1 MKFNFSLKK
10 KKCNK
15 ILSLIWPVLKLVHFT
30 LQNTRKQEI
39 RFLIEIRPSV
49 LGSRPKDKNRQ
60 RVKWANTNT
69 SDAQASAHSLKQ
81 TQSLVCFLLHLN
93 VFNVLKPQCWNS
105 QIQRRWKQITSSHRC
120 TSAKYLTWYIAPRC
134 YWDQRPPRSPV
145 MNIQMRCSICV
156 GEIIG
161 KLQKRAGFSLK
172 PRWNRVTHQPE
183 WLAEIPRPKLKWDI
197 LPAPLEGGEK
207 KNLKSAC
214 WHFKPRA
221 KSNMSAEQVFLNS
234 AQHDGALRNCLGL
247 NFTKKK
253 KRQALRWKLKKK
265 NNFTFT
271 CFKKSAKQLH
281 AGTFQHNRDRT
292 EMYSNAVTQS

>member
-1 MKFNFSLKK
+1 M
-10 KKCNK
+10 
-15 ILSLIWPVLKLVHFT
+15 
-30 LQNTRKQEI
+30 
-39 RFLIEIRPSV
+39 
-49 LGSRPKDKNRQ
+49 
-60 RVKWANTNT
+60 

-93 VFNVLKPQCWNS
+93 VFNNVLKPQCWNS

-134 YWDQRPPRSPV
+134 YWDQRPHEYSNEMFNLCWRDYWKATEASRILPKASLKSCYAPAWMTCWDTKTKIKVGYPPRSL
-145 MNIQMRCSICV
+145 R
-156 GEIIG
+156 
-161 KLQKRAGFSLK
+161 
-172 PRWNRVTHQPE
+172 
-183 WLAEIPRPKLKWDI
+183 
-197 LPAPLEGGEK
+197 GGRK

-214 WHFKPRA
+214 WHFKPQA

-253 KRQALRWKLKKK
+253 KRPALRWKLKKK

>member
-1 MKFNFSLKK
+1 
-10 KKCNK
+10 
-15 ILSLIWPVLKLVHFT
+15 
-30 LQNTRKQEI
+30 
-39 RFLIEIRPSV
+39 
-49 LGSRPKDKNRQ
+49 
-60 RVKWANTNT
+60 
-69 SDAQASAHSLKQ
+69 
-81 TQSLVCFLLHLN
+81 
-93 VFNVLKPQCWNS
+93 
-105 QIQRRWKQITSSHRC
+105 
-120 TSAKYLTWYIAPRC
+120 
-134 YWDQRPPRSPV
+134 

-161 KLQKRAGFSLK
+161 KLQKWAGFSPK

-214 WHFKPRA
+214 WHFKPQA

-253 KRQALRWKLKKK
+253 KRPALRWKLKKK